1 MTCVVTLVHPLDKS
15 GTTSVG
21 ELLANCEGK
30 VINLDDSSGRL
41 ELGAGEIGEMYVR
54 APNVSQG
61 YLKKPEMTKANF
73 SPDGWCK
80 TGDVGY
86 YDEKG
91 YWYVLDRVS
100 ELISRRGEQVVPSKL
115 EYTLLEMDAVL
126 DATVFGVEE

>member
-1 MTCVVTLVHPLDKS
+1 MVILVHPLDKT

-21 ELLANCEGK
+21 ELLANCKGK
-30 VINLDDSSGRL
+30 VMSLDHSSARSEL
-41 ELGAGEIGEMYVR
+41 EAGEVGEVYVR

-61 YLKKPEMTKANF
+61 YLKSPEMTKATF

-91 YWYVLDRVS
+91 CWYVLDRVS
-100 ELISRRGEQVVPSKL
+100 ELISKRGEKVVPSKL
-115 EYTLLEMDAVL
+115 EYALLEMDGVL